1 MKLKLQ
7 LPKKTQ
13 VVDLETGA
21 TLGALFEQ
29 IDGTVSKIK
38 FGFPPKAATI
48 DDPSVT
54 LESLGIKHGEQLNIE
69 LQDAVYEGGSENVS
83 KKQEA
88 SSSQKMVN
96 DPNAPP
102 TVPCGGGY
110 LKLRVMEDDN
120 SCMFASIGYAMFKNV
135 NTMFELR
142 NIIADAIR
150 ADPVEYNDAILGKK
164 ASDYINWILKETSWG
179 GAIELSILSKHF
191 NVTICCL
198 DVSTL
203 QIHHFNPGQTS
214 FIVVVYS
221 GIHYDAVALSMTEDD
236 VGVPD
241 QTVFQTDETGLQVL
255 EAVKTLGQ
263 KLRDKH
269 YYTDTASFQIKC
281 NNCGQILK
289 GEKEA
294 TQHAMST
301 GHSNF
306 GEV

>member
-13 VVDLETGA
+13 VVDLDSGA

-29 IDGTVSKIK
+29 VDGKVSKIK

-69 LQDAVYEGGSENVS
+69 LQDAVYEGGGDSVAAPSE
-83 KKQEA
+83 KKE
-88 SSSQKMVN
+88 SSSVN

-102 TVPCGGGY
+102 TVPCGGGH

-150 ADPVEYNDAILGKK
+150 ADPVEYNDAILGRK
-164 ASDYINWILKETSWG
+164 ASEYINWILKETSWG

-221 GIHYDAVALSMTEDD
+221 GIHYDAVALSATEDD

-263 KLRDKH
+263 KLKDKH
-269 YYTDTASFQIKC
+269 YYTDTSSFQIKC
-281 NNCGQILK
+281 HNCGQILK

-294 TQHAMST
+294 TKHAMST